1 MTEPLRYVTNED
13 GQPVAVL
20 LDLDEYRRLQNQPA
34 PDPDLLTG
42 LSSAELQAL
51 SESTLAPA
59 QQDRLNE
66 LLARNNQ
73 QQLSAEE
80 TAELDRLLDQVD
92 QLTILKTR
100 ARLTLSQQKD
110 QSAATAL
117 LPLAANA
124 HAGHIAAAAGHDH
137 WLAGAALGAAVAV
150 TAWAV
155 LSGRKDKE
163 KAAAEPETES
173 EETDTEAES
182 A

>member
-51 SESTLAPA
+51 SESILAPA

-80 TAELDRLLDQVD
+80 TAELDRLLDQAD

-100 ARLTLSQQKD
+100 ARLTLSQLKD
-110 QSAATAL
+110 QT
-117 LPLAANA
+117 
-124 HAGHIAAAAGHDH
+124 
-137 WLAGAALGAAVAV
+137 VA
-150 TAWAV
+150 
-155 LSGRKDKE
+155 
-163 KAAAEPETES
+163 P
-173 EETDTEAES
+173 
-182 A
+182 